1 MLNLWKPS
9 NHILLFLYII
19 IKEEVIQ
26 DRKLAIVKNN
36 KEEKEF
42 VNDLRNRIECINKT
56 NIYSHNILED
66 IT

>member
-9 NHILLFLYII
+9 NHTLLFLYII